1 MKLLEALLTL
11 TISVLAIGIDV
22 FLIYA
27 LYKSIKTNDAILE
40 FLEMHIQDKKE
51 EKYDEIMKQLNEIEE
66 DLKKHSEN

>member
-11 TISVLAIGIDV
+11 AISVLAIGIDV

-66 DLKKHSEN
+66 DLRKHSEN